1 MEITIYRNQLK
12 LDADIE
18 TRKAGFFQIG
28 KENADER
35 NESQMS
41 MEDSDK
47 AYFERQC
54 QQGIQGLMLILHKY
68 VTGYKEGESVTGK
81 DTSDNKRTDTKS
93 WSLTL
98 EMDSKRNI
106 HAKSLAELC
115 HKYVLL
121 HVLHAWSVMT
131 MPGMAQNYMERKVLA
146 EAEIKQMVYRKEL
159 PTLQED

>member
-28 KENADER
+28 KDNADER

-54 QQGIQGLMLILHKY
+54 
-68 VTGYKEGESVTGK
+68 
-81 DTSDNKRTDTKS
+81 
-93 WSLTL
+93 
-98 EMDSKRNI
+98 
-106 HAKSLAELC
+106 
-115 HKYVLL
+115 
-121 HVLHAWSVMT
+121 
-131 MPGMAQNYMERKVLA
+131 
-146 EAEIKQMVYRKEL
+146 
-159 PTLQED
+159 